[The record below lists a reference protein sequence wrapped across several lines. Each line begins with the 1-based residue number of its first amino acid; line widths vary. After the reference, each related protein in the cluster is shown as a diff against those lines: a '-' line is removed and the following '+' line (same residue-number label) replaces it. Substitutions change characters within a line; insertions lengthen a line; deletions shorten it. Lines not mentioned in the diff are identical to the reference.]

1 MSSHEAK
8 AATTLLSGPIA
19 SNGNLSGSDT
29 EEIEAVVGS
38 GNGNGNG
45 NGVMNDNGTA
55 ATIDSSSSSVAT
67 ASSSS
72 AAAKPG
78 FSRMPSSKGSR
89 FGGGL
94 AGIVEA
100 SVASSMEQNLGN
112 WTAPYSVTAKDLG
125 ELSQEPSRVA
135 LADLLYKGVINLTE
149 AEVLDEETPSPTKKL
164 QQDVLKLTKEIR
176 AAEEGGRLDSDPKA
190 ALEAEKNAD
199 IAANV
204 LTSVLLR
211 SSPES
216 GIDPREVEHRKQ
228 VFGTNALTA
237 KKLDS
242 FLKLCYEAVQDFV
255 LMMLIVLG
263 VISVII
269 EVTSK
274 KGNGEKCTT
283 CWIEGAAILVS
294 VIIVVMITAGIDYAK
309 QFAFLRLTKSLHDT
323 NTKQVIRDGQQTTV
337 IDDDIVV
344 GDILSVNAH
353 NLASIPAD
361 CVLLG
366 PAGGSELHMDESALT
381 GESKA
386 IKKRPGDVVLSGTH
400 AIQGSA
406 KLVVIAVG
414 VNSVAGRI
422 RARVYETSDHE
433 SDLDD
438 EGENSPLFVKLDII
452 AKRIGIGG
460 TVAASVSFL
469 ASLII
474 GLGIQKDPASDIV
487 TYLVTAIT
495 VLAVAVPEGLPLAV
509 TLALAFSS
517 NKMTKEQNLVKHLDA
532 CETMGCA
539 TTICT
544 DKTGTLDRSFLRRV
558 VLLCE
563 GSARPWSRRLT
574 LERVVFVAS
583 SLRRY
588 PHRQQD
594 VVPRPLRRRGQLPR
608 RRPVRDARKLRQAKG
623 GPRRAH

>member
-1 MSSHEAK
+1 MSTHEAK
-8 AATTLLSGPIA
+8 VATTLLSGPIA
-19 SNGNLSGSDT
+19 
-29 EEIEAVVGS
+29 
-38 GNGNGNG
+38 NGNGNG
-45 NGVMNDNGTA
+45 SGSAAVSVSSSHVSDNDEIEAVAGDNGTA
-55 ATIDSSSSSVAT
+55 ATTDSSSSSLAT
-67 ASSSS
+67 TANSSTN
-72 AAAKPG
+72 KPG

-112 WTAPYSVTAKDLG
+112 WTAPYTVTAKELG

-135 LADLLYKGVINLTE
+135 LADLLCKGVINMTE

-176 AAEEGGRLDSDPKA
+176 AAEEGGNVSDPKA

-216 GIDPREVEHRKQ
+216 GIDPREVEHRKE
-228 VFGTNALTA
+228 VFGSNALTA

-242 FLKLCYEAVQDFV
+242 YLKLCYEAVQDFV

-263 VISVII
+263 IISVVI
-269 EVTSK
+269 EVTTKTSK
-274 KGNGEKCTT
+274 GETCST

-294 VIIVVMITAGIDYAK
+294 VIIVVNVTAGIDYAK
-309 QFAFLRLTKSLHDT
+309 QFAFLRLTKSLHET

-366 PAGGSELHMDESALT
+366 PAGGSELSMDESALT

-400 AIQGSA
+400 AMQGSA

-438 EGENSPLFVKLDII
+438 DGEENSPLFVKLDII
-452 AKRIGIGG
+452 AKRIGIAG

-474 GLGIQKDPASDIV
+474 GLGIQKDPPQDIV
-487 TYLVTAIT
+487 AYLVTAIT

-517 NKMTKEQNLVKHLDA
+517 SKMTKEQNLVKHLDA

-544 DKTGTLDRSFLRRV
+544 DKTGTCRCVVV
-558 VLLCE
+558 VLLW
-563 GSARPWSRRLT
+563 R
-574 LERVVFVAS
+574 
-583 SLRRY
+583 
-588 PHRQQD
+588 
-594 VVPRPLRRRGQLPR
+594 
-608 RRPVRDARKLRQAKG
+608 
-623 GPRRAH
+623 